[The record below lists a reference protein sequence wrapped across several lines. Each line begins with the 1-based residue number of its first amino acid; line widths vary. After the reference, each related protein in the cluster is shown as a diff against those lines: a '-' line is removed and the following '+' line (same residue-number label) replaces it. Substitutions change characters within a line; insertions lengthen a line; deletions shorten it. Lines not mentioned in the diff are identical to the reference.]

1 MTVNSRPVKRIKF
14 RVRADLCDVFAFASS
29 TPDQP
34 YTAPFRIN
42 VRQFL
47 SRHARLVAA
56 SGLDGMMTWQMNISV
71 SQPRRATSDPSV
83 LTLEVV
89 EEDVARCW
97 KIYCDHCRVVGW
109 GRHPV
114 CAKRYHF
121 IIRNSDSQFKVCP
134 RLCIYCGSTL
144 DLSESS
150 NRCLSCNHK
159 IDVESLQEQEYSRI
173 EDAGHLLH
181 GIVHSNGYG
190 HLVRINGLEGGSQ
203 IVNLCDLMDFWDRLC
218 RLLRVRKITVTDI
231 SNKQCRLLHAIIHG
245 HPWYGK
251 WGYEFGTGS
260 FGLTIEAYREALKSL
275 STEPLSLIFSNSRSP
290 RSQLQNTIAFYQ
302 FLSDKPL
309 VTVRDLLCFICSLL
323 GCQTQKSKALSIV
336 QEQALVEPC
345 TWSAEDIRSSF
356 DKILKVLRAA
366 NAQQWV
372 SWQNLKGATSRSVG
386 SIELLKYCLKHLN
399 GKTTEDGKVVAMRRN
414 KETGSVEY
422 SLRLEAAVKNYH
434 GSQVALTYKPS
445 KVHILNDLK
454 YLYNA
459 LLNPQTM
466 HGYNPMTRLDSARL
480 SATKLLNSKHLI
492 KHYDKAD
499 DFSISNSF
507 LIQITCNIEPVDHY
521 KDSICPPE
529 ILILPVTATVSDL
542 KVEAAKAFQEIYLIY
557 QNFEADQLLDCKVA
571 SETTQVKLLFGSRGN
586 ALIDGRCYGGR
597 RKLGIYRME
606 RGVEKWMV
614 DCVCGAKDDDGE
626 RMLACDVCSVWQHT
640 RCSNIKDAQDVP
652 IKFVCRMC
660 NIA

>member
-1 MTVNSRPVKRIKF
+1 MTVNPRPVKRIKF
-14 RVRADLCDVFAFASS
+14 RVRADLCNFYTFAS

-34 YTAPFRIN
+34 YTGPFRIN

-56 SGLDGMMTWQMNISV
+56 SDLDGMMTWQMNFRV
-71 SQPRRATSDPSV
+71 SSPRRATSEPSN

-89 EEDVARCW
+89 EEDVARCQ

-121 IIRNSDSQFKVCP
+121 IIRNSNSQFKFRP
-134 RLCIYCGSTL
+134 RLCTYCGSTL
-144 DLSESS
+144 DLSES
-150 NRCLSCNHK
+150 RCFSCNGK
-159 IDVESLQEQEYSRI
+159 IDVNSMQEPEYSRI
-173 EDAGHLLH
+173 DDTSHLLH

-203 IVNLCDLMDFWDRLC
+203 IVNGCDIMDFWDRLC
-218 RLLRVRKITVTDI
+218 RLLRVRKITVMDI
-231 SNKQCRLLHAIIHG
+231 SKKHDMEYRLLHAIIHG
-245 HPWYGK
+245 HPWYGN

-260 FGLTIEAYREALKSL
+260 FGLMYEAYGEALQSL
-275 STEPLSLIFSNSRSP
+275 STEPLSLIFSNCRSP

-302 FLSDKPL
+302 FLSDNPL
-309 VTVRDLLCFICSLL
+309 VTVRDLFSFLSRML
-323 GCQTQKSKALSIV
+323 GWQTPKSKAISIV
-336 QEQALVEPC
+336 QEQAFVEPC
-345 TWSAEDIRSSF
+345 TWSAEDVMSSF
-356 DKILKVLRAA
+356 DKILKVLNAA
-366 NAQQWV
+366 AQQWV

-386 SIELLKYCLKHLN
+386 SMELLSYCLKHLN
-399 GKTTEDGKVVAMRRN
+399 GKTNDDGRVVAVRRN
-414 KETGSVEY
+414 KETGSIEY
-422 SLRLEAAVKNYH
+422 RLEAAGKNCH
-434 GSQVALTYKPS
+434 GSQVAQTYKLR
-445 KVHILNDLK
+445 KVHIQNDLR

-466 HGYNPMTRLDSARL
+466 HGYKPLSRLDSARL

-499 DFSISNSF
+499 DFSISNPF
-507 LIQITCNIEPVDHY
+507 LIQITCNIEAVDLY

-529 ILILPVTATVSDL
+529 ILTLPVTATVSDL
-542 KVEAAKAFQEIYLIY
+542 KAEAAKAFKETYLIH

-586 ALIDGRCYGGR
+586 AFINGRCYGGR
-597 RKLGIYRME
+597 RRLGIYRME

-626 RMLACDVCSVWQHT
+626 RMLACDVCGVWQHT
-640 RCSNIKDAQDVP
+640 RCSNIKDAENVP
-652 IKFVCRMC
+652 EKFVCRKC
-660 NIA
+660 NNA